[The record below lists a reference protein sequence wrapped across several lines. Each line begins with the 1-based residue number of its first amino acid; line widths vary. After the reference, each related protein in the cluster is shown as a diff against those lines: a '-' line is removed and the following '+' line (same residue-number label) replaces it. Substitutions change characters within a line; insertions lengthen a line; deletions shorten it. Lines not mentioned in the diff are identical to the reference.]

1 MKYQGMLRG
10 GRTVPGGSKY
20 AVSSVRPGTSAVPA
34 FRRSGGLAAVYMV
47 LLTLAVLAACTA
59 KTPNREEVLPMDFL
73 SGEFTYMADAATFRD
88 CATGLRFP
96 VAQTGDYLRTE
107 REYTARSQGVGDP
120 VHVRLRGHID
130 LMPSAEESQGFVPTL
145 VIDSLLGFDDN
156 QACNPGVMMVG
167 IYVSEDGSGR
177 SVLHLRSDYTCSFQN
192 YGADGS
198 AERREGRWGL
208 VAEEELALLLPP
220 PTLTEQMPVLE
231 PDAGSDEGMGR
242 DGANGTASGT
252 AAGAMSGDA
261 TVQSSSVQSGPDE
274 QWLFEVVSEQ
284 GVLVRNNGTDK
295 SQVFRK
301 EYL

>member
-1 MKYQGMLRG
+1 
-10 GRTVPGGSKY
+10 
-20 AVSSVRPGTSAVPA
+20 
-34 FRRSGGLAAVYMV
+34 
-47 LLTLAVLAACTA
+47 
-59 KTPNREEVLPMDFL
+59 MDFL

-88 CATGLRFP
+88 CATGLRLP

-130 LMPSAEESQGFVPTL
+130 LMPSAEESQGLVPTL

-198 AERREGRWGL
+198 AEHREGRWGL

-220 PTLTEQMPVLE
+220 STLTEQMPVLD
-231 PDAGSDEGMGR
+231 PDAGSGQGMGPG
-242 DGANGTASGT
+242 GANGTASGT

-261 TVQSSSVQSGPDE
+261 VVQPSSVQPGPDE

-284 GVLVRNNGTDK
+284 GVLVRNNGADK

>member
-1 MKYQGMLRG
+1 
-10 GRTVPGGSKY
+10 
-20 AVSSVRPGTSAVPA
+20 
-34 FRRSGGLAAVYMV
+34 
-47 LLTLAVLAACTA
+47 
-59 KTPNREEVLPMDFL
+59 MDFL
-73 SGEFTYMADAATFRD
+73 SGEFTYMADAAMFRD

-130 LMPSAEESQGFVPTL
+130 LMPSAEESQGLVPTL

-198 AERREGRWGL
+198 AEHREGRWGL

-220 PTLTEQMPVLE
+220 STLTEQMPVLD
-231 PDAGSDEGMGR
+231 PDAGSDQGMGP
-242 DGANGTASGT
+242 GEANGTASGT
-252 AAGAMSGDA
+252 AAGAMFGDA
-261 TVQSSSVQSGPDE
+261 VVQSSSVQSGPDE

-284 GVLVRNNGTDK
+284 GVLVRNNGADK

>member
-1 MKYQGMLRG
+1 
-10 GRTVPGGSKY
+10 
-20 AVSSVRPGTSAVPA
+20 
-34 FRRSGGLAAVYMV
+34 
-47 LLTLAVLAACTA
+47 
-59 KTPNREEVLPMDFL
+59 MDFL
-73 SGEFTYMADAATFRD
+73 SGEFTYMADAAMFRD

-120 VHVRLRGHID
+120 VHVRLRGI
-130 LMPSAEESQGFVPTL
+130 SAEESQGLVPTL

-198 AERREGRWGL
+198 AEHREGRWGL

-220 PTLTEQMPVLE
+220 STLTEQMPVLD
-231 PDAGSDEGMGR
+231 PDAGSDQGMGPG
-242 DGANGTASGT
+242 GANGTASGT
-252 AAGAMSGDA
+252 AAGAMFGDA
-261 TVQSSSVQSGPDE
+261 VVQSSSVQSGPDE

-284 GVLVRNNGTDK
+284 GVLVRNNGADK

>member
-1 MKYQGMLRG
+1 
-10 GRTVPGGSKY
+10 
-20 AVSSVRPGTSAVPA
+20 
-34 FRRSGGLAAVYMV
+34 
-47 LLTLAVLAACTA
+47 
-59 KTPNREEVLPMDFL
+59 MDFL
-73 SGEFTYMADAATFRD
+73 SGEFTYMADAAMFRD

-130 LMPSAEESQGFVPTL
+130 LMPSAEESQGLVPTL

-198 AERREGRWGL
+198 AEHREGRWGL
-208 VAEEELALLLPP
+208 VAEEELVLLLPP
-220 PTLTEQMPVLE
+220 STLTEQMPVLD
-231 PDAGSDEGMGR
+231 PDAGSDQGMGPG
-242 DGANGTASGT
+242 GANGTASGT
-252 AAGAMSGDA
+252 AAGAMFGDA
-261 TVQSSSVQSGPDE
+261 VVQSSSVQSGPDE

-284 GVLVRNNGTDK
+284 GVLVRNNGADK

>member
-1 MKYQGMLRG
+1 
-10 GRTVPGGSKY
+10 
-20 AVSSVRPGTSAVPA
+20 
-34 FRRSGGLAAVYMV
+34 
-47 LLTLAVLAACTA
+47 
-59 KTPNREEVLPMDFL
+59 MDFL
-73 SGEFTYMADAATFRD
+73 SGEFTYMADAAMFRD

-96 VAQTGDYLRTE
+96 VAQMGDYLRTE

-130 LMPSAEESQGFVPTL
+130 LMPSAEESQGLVPTL

-198 AERREGRWGL
+198 AEHREGRWGL
-208 VAEEELALLLPP
+208 VAEEELALLLRPS
-220 PTLTEQMPVLE
+220 TLTEQMPVLD
-231 PDAGSDEGMGR
+231 PDAGSDQGMGPG
-242 DGANGTASGT
+242 GANGTASGT
-252 AAGAMSGDA
+252 AVGAMSGDA
-261 TVQSSSVQSGPDE
+261 AVQSSSVQSGPDE

-284 GVLVRNNGTDK
+284 GVLVRNNGADK

>member
-1 MKYQGMLRG
+1 
-10 GRTVPGGSKY
+10 
-20 AVSSVRPGTSAVPA
+20 
-34 FRRSGGLAAVYMV
+34 
-47 LLTLAVLAACTA
+47 
-59 KTPNREEVLPMDFL
+59 MDFL
-73 SGEFTYMADAATFRD
+73 SGEFTYMADAAMFRD

-130 LMPSAEESQGFVPTL
+130 LMPSAEESQGLVPTL

-198 AERREGRWGL
+198 AEHREGRWGL

-220 PTLTEQMPVLE
+220 STLTEQMPGLC
-231 PDAGSDEGMGR
+231 S
-242 DGANGTASGT
+242 
-252 AAGAMSGDA
+252 AMRSYSLLRCNPA
-261 TVQSSSVQSGPDE
+261 LT
-274 QWLFEVVSEQ
+274 
-284 GVLVRNNGTDK
+284 NNGC
-295 SQVFRK
+295 SRWFRNRAYWCVTTVPISLRYFVRSICK
-301 EYL
+301 AIYRG

>member
-1 MKYQGMLRG
+1 
-10 GRTVPGGSKY
+10 
-20 AVSSVRPGTSAVPA
+20 
-34 FRRSGGLAAVYMV
+34 
-47 LLTLAVLAACTA
+47 
-59 KTPNREEVLPMDFL
+59 MDFL
-73 SGEFTYMADAATFRD
+73 SGEFTYMADAAMFRD

-130 LMPSAEESQGFVPTL
+130 LMPSAEESQGLVPTL

-198 AERREGRWGL
+198 AEHREGRWGL

-220 PTLTEQMPVLE
+220 STLTEQMPVLD
-231 PDAGSDEGMGR
+231 PDAGSGQGMGPG
-242 DGANGTASGT
+242 GANGTASGT
-252 AAGAMSGDA
+252 AAGAMFGDA
-261 TVQSSSVQSGPDE
+261 VVQSSSVQSGPDE

-284 GVLVRNNGTDK
+284 GVLVRNNGADK

>member
-1 MKYQGMLRG
+1 
-10 GRTVPGGSKY
+10 
-20 AVSSVRPGTSAVPA
+20 
-34 FRRSGGLAAVYMV
+34 
-47 LLTLAVLAACTA
+47 
-59 KTPNREEVLPMDFL
+59 MDFL
-73 SGEFTYMADAATFRD
+73 SGDFTYMADAAMFRD

-130 LMPSAEESQGFVPTL
+130 LMPSAEESQGLVPTL

-198 AERREGRWGL
+198 AEHREGRWGL

-220 PTLTEQMPVLE
+220 STLTEQMPVLD
-231 PDAGSDEGMGR
+231 PDAGSGQGMGPG
-242 DGANGTASGT
+242 GANGTASGT

-261 TVQSSSVQSGPDE
+261 VVQSSSVQSGPDE

-284 GVLVRNNGTDK
+284 GVLVRNNGADK

>member
-1 MKYQGMLRG
+1 
-10 GRTVPGGSKY
+10 
-20 AVSSVRPGTSAVPA
+20 
-34 FRRSGGLAAVYMV
+34 
-47 LLTLAVLAACTA
+47 
-59 KTPNREEVLPMDFL
+59 MDFL
-73 SGEFTYMADAATFRD
+73 SGEFTYMADAAMFRD

-130 LMPSAEESQGFVPTL
+130 LMPSAEESQGLVPTL

-156 QACNPGVMMVG
+156 QTCNPGVMMVG

-198 AERREGRWGL
+198 AEHREGRWGL

-220 PTLTEQMPVLE
+220 STLTEQMPVLD
-231 PDAGSDEGMGR
+231 PDAGSDQGMGPG
-242 DGANGTASGT
+242 GANGTASGT
-252 AAGAMSGDA
+252 AAGAMFGDA
-261 TVQSSSVQSGPDE
+261 VVQSSSVQSGPDE

-284 GVLVRNNGTDK
+284 GVLVRNNGADK

>member
-1 MKYQGMLRG
+1 
-10 GRTVPGGSKY
+10 
-20 AVSSVRPGTSAVPA
+20 
-34 FRRSGGLAAVYMV
+34 
-47 LLTLAVLAACTA
+47 
-59 KTPNREEVLPMDFL
+59 MDFL
-73 SGEFTYMADAATFRD
+73 SGEFTYMADAAMFRD

-130 LMPSAEESQGFVPTL
+130 LMPSAEESQGLVPTL

-198 AERREGRWGL
+198 AEHREGRWGL

-220 PTLTEQMPVLE
+220 ATLTEQMPVLD
-231 PDAGSDEGMGR
+231 PDAGSDQGMGPG
-242 DGANGTASGT
+242 GANGTASGT
-252 AAGAMSGDA
+252 AAGAMFGDA
-261 TVQSSSVQSGPDE
+261 VVQSSSVQSGPDE

-284 GVLVRNNGTDK
+284 GVLVRNNGADK

>member
-1 MKYQGMLRG
+1 
-10 GRTVPGGSKY
+10 
-20 AVSSVRPGTSAVPA
+20 
-34 FRRSGGLAAVYMV
+34 
-47 LLTLAVLAACTA
+47 
-59 KTPNREEVLPMDFL
+59 MDFL
-73 SGEFTYMADAATFRD
+73 SGEFTYMADAAMFRD

-130 LMPSAEESQGFVPTL
+130 LMPSAEESQGLVPTL

-198 AERREGRWGL
+198 AEHREGRWGL

-220 PTLTEQMPVLE
+220 STLTEQMPVLD
-231 PDAGSDEGMGR
+231 PDAGSDQGMGPG
-242 DGANGTASGT
+242 GANGTASGT
-252 AAGAMSGDA
+252 AAGAMFGDA
-261 TVQSSSVQSGPDE
+261 VVQSSSVQSGPDE

-284 GVLVRNNGTDK
+284 GVLVRNNGVDK

>member
-1 MKYQGMLRG
+1 
-10 GRTVPGGSKY
+10 
-20 AVSSVRPGTSAVPA
+20 
-34 FRRSGGLAAVYMV
+34 
-47 LLTLAVLAACTA
+47 
-59 KTPNREEVLPMDFL
+59 MDFL

-88 CATGLRFP
+88 CATGLRLP

-130 LMPSAEESQGFVPTL
+130 LMPSAEESQGLVPTL

-198 AERREGRWGL
+198 AEHREGRWGL

-220 PTLTEQMPVLE
+220 STLTEQMPVLD
-231 PDAGSDEGMGR
+231 PDAGSGQGMVPG
-242 DGANGTASGT
+242 GANGTASGT
-252 AAGAMSGDA
+252 AAWAMSGDA
-261 TVQSSSVQSGPDE
+261 VVQPSSVQPGPDE

-284 GVLVRNNGTDK
+284 GVLVRNNGADK

>member
-1 MKYQGMLRG
+1 
-10 GRTVPGGSKY
+10 
-20 AVSSVRPGTSAVPA
+20 
-34 FRRSGGLAAVYMV
+34 
-47 LLTLAVLAACTA
+47 
-59 KTPNREEVLPMDFL
+59 MDFL
-73 SGEFTYMADAATFRD
+73 SGEFTYMADAAMFRD

-130 LMPSAEESQGFVPTL
+130 LMPSAEESQGLVPTL

-198 AERREGRWGL
+198 AEHREGRWGL

-220 PTLTEQMPVLE
+220 STLTEQMPVLD
-231 PDAGSDEGMGR
+231 PAAGSDQGMGPG
-242 DGANGTASGT
+242 GANGTASGT
-252 AAGAMSGDA
+252 AAGAMFGDA
-261 TVQSSSVQSGPDE
+261 VVQSSSVQSGPDE

-284 GVLVRNNGTDK
+284 GVLVRNNGADK

>member
-1 MKYQGMLRG
+1 
-10 GRTVPGGSKY
+10 
-20 AVSSVRPGTSAVPA
+20 
-34 FRRSGGLAAVYMV
+34 
-47 LLTLAVLAACTA
+47 
-59 KTPNREEVLPMDFL
+59 MDFL
-73 SGEFTYMADAATFRD
+73 SGEFTYLCDEAMFRD

-130 LMPSAEESQGFVPTL
+130 LMPSAEESQGLVPTL

-198 AERREGRWGL
+198 AEHREGRWGL

-220 PTLTEQMPVLE
+220 STLTEQMPVLD
-231 PDAGSDEGMGR
+231 PDAGSDQGMGPG
-242 DGANGTASGT
+242 GANGTASGT
-252 AAGAMSGDA
+252 AAGAMFGDA
-261 TVQSSSVQSGPDE
+261 VVQSSSVQSGPDE

-284 GVLVRNNGTDK
+284 GVLVRNNGADK

>member
-1 MKYQGMLRG
+1 
-10 GRTVPGGSKY
+10 
-20 AVSSVRPGTSAVPA
+20 
-34 FRRSGGLAAVYMV
+34 
-47 LLTLAVLAACTA
+47 
-59 KTPNREEVLPMDFL
+59 MDFF
-73 SGEFTYMADAATFRD
+73 SGEFTYMADAAMFRD

-130 LMPSAEESQGFVPTL
+130 LMPSAEESQGLVPTL

-198 AERREGRWGL
+198 AEHREGRWGL

-220 PTLTEQMPVLE
+220 STLTEQMPVLD
-231 PDAGSDEGMGR
+231 PDAGSDQGMGPG
-242 DGANGTASGT
+242 GANGTASGT
-252 AAGAMSGDA
+252 AAGAMFGDA
-261 TVQSSSVQSGPDE
+261 VVQSSSVQSGPDE

-284 GVLVRNNGTDK
+284 GVLVRNNGADK

>member
-1 MKYQGMLRG
+1 
-10 GRTVPGGSKY
+10 
-20 AVSSVRPGTSAVPA
+20 
-34 FRRSGGLAAVYMV
+34 
-47 LLTLAVLAACTA
+47 
-59 KTPNREEVLPMDFL
+59 MDFL
-73 SGEFTYMADAATFRD
+73 SGEFTYMADAAMFRD

-130 LMPSAEESQGFVPTL
+130 LMPSAEESQGLVPTL

-198 AERREGRWGL
+198 AEHREGRWGL
-208 VAEEELALLLPP
+208 VAEEELALLLSPS
-220 PTLTEQMPVLE
+220 TLTEQMPVLD
-231 PDAGSDEGMGR
+231 PDAGSDQGMGPG
-242 DGANGTASGT
+242 GANGTASGT
-252 AAGAMSGDA
+252 AAGAMFGDA
-261 TVQSSSVQSGPDE
+261 VVQSSSVQSGPDE

-284 GVLVRNNGTDK
+284 GVLVRNNGADK

>member
-1 MKYQGMLRG
+1 
-10 GRTVPGGSKY
+10 
-20 AVSSVRPGTSAVPA
+20 
-34 FRRSGGLAAVYMV
+34 
-47 LLTLAVLAACTA
+47 
-59 KTPNREEVLPMDFL
+59 MDFL
-73 SGEFTYMADAATFRD
+73 SGEFTYMADAAMFRD

-130 LMPSAEESQGFVPTL
+130 LMPSAEESQGLVPTL

-198 AERREGRWGL
+198 AEHREGRWGL
-208 VAEEELALLLPP
+208 VAEEELVLLLPP
-220 PTLTEQMPVLE
+220 STLTEQMPVLD
-231 PDAGSDEGMGR
+231 PDAGSGQGMGPG
-242 DGANGTASGT
+242 GANGTASGT
-252 AAGAMSGDA
+252 AAGAMFGDA
-261 TVQSSSVQSGPDE
+261 VVQSSSVQSGPDE

-284 GVLVRNNGTDK
+284 GVLVRNNGADK

>member
-1 MKYQGMLRG
+1 
-10 GRTVPGGSKY
+10 
-20 AVSSVRPGTSAVPA
+20 
-34 FRRSGGLAAVYMV
+34 
-47 LLTLAVLAACTA
+47 
-59 KTPNREEVLPMDFL
+59 MDFL
-73 SGEFTYMADAATFRD
+73 SGEFTYMADAAMFRD

-130 LMPSAEESQGFVPTL
+130 LMPSAEESQGLVPTL

-198 AERREGRWGL
+198 AEHREGRWGL

-220 PTLTEQMPVLE
+220 STLTEQMPVLD
-231 PDAGSDEGMGR
+231 PDAGSDQGMGP

-252 AAGAMSGDA
+252 AAGAMFGDA
-261 TVQSSSVQSGPDE
+261 VVQSSSVQSGPDE

-284 GVLVRNNGTDK
+284 GVLVRNNGADK

>member
-1 MKYQGMLRG
+1 
-10 GRTVPGGSKY
+10 
-20 AVSSVRPGTSAVPA
+20 
-34 FRRSGGLAAVYMV
+34 
-47 LLTLAVLAACTA
+47 
-59 KTPNREEVLPMDFL
+59 MDFL
-73 SGEFTYMADAATFRD
+73 SGEFTYMADAAMFRD

-130 LMPSAEESQGFVPTL
+130 LMPSAEESQGLVPTL

-198 AERREGRWGL
+198 AEHREGRWGL

-220 PTLTEQMPVLE
+220 STLTEQMPVLD
-231 PDAGSDEGMGR
+231 PDAGSGQGMGPG
-242 DGANGTASGT
+242 GANGTASGT

-261 TVQSSSVQSGPDE
+261 VVQPSSVQPGPDE

-284 GVLVRNNGTDK
+284 GVLVRNNSADK

>member
-1 MKYQGMLRG
+1 
-10 GRTVPGGSKY
+10 
-20 AVSSVRPGTSAVPA
+20 
-34 FRRSGGLAAVYMV
+34 
-47 LLTLAVLAACTA
+47 
-59 KTPNREEVLPMDFL
+59 MDFL
-73 SGEFTYMADAATFRD
+73 SGEFTYMADAAMFRD

-130 LMPSAEESQGFVPTL
+130 LMPSAEESQGLVPTL

-198 AERREGRWGL
+198 AEHREGRWGL

-220 PTLTEQMPVLE
+220 STLTEQMPVLDL
-231 PDAGSDEGMGR
+231 DAGSDQGMGPG
-242 DGANGTASGT
+242 GANGTASGT
-252 AAGAMSGDA
+252 AAGAMFGDA
-261 TVQSSSVQSGPDE
+261 VVQSSSVQSGPDE

-284 GVLVRNNGTDK
+284 GVLVRNNGADK

>member
-1 MKYQGMLRG
+1 
-10 GRTVPGGSKY
+10 
-20 AVSSVRPGTSAVPA
+20 
-34 FRRSGGLAAVYMV
+34 
-47 LLTLAVLAACTA
+47 
-59 KTPNREEVLPMDFL
+59 MDFL
-73 SGEFTYMADAATFRD
+73 SGEFTYMADAAMFRD

-130 LMPSAEESQGFVPTL
+130 LMPSAEESQGLVPTL

-198 AERREGRWGL
+198 AEHREGRWGL

-220 PTLTEQMPVLE
+220 STLTEQMPVLD
-231 PDAGSDEGMGR
+231 PDAGSDQGMGPG
-242 DGANGTASGT
+242 GANGTASGT
-252 AAGAMSGDA
+252 AAGAMFGDA
-261 TVQSSSVQSGPDE
+261 VVQSSSVQSGPDE

-284 GVLVRNNGTDK
+284 GVLVRNNGADK

>member
-1 MKYQGMLRG
+1 
-10 GRTVPGGSKY
+10 
-20 AVSSVRPGTSAVPA
+20 
-34 FRRSGGLAAVYMV
+34 
-47 LLTLAVLAACTA
+47 
-59 KTPNREEVLPMDFL
+59 MDFL
-73 SGEFTYMADAATFRD
+73 SGEFTYMADAAMFRD

-96 VAQTGDYLRTE
+96 VAQTGDYMRTE

-120 VHVRLRGHID
+120 VHVRLREHID
-130 LMPSAEESQGFVPTL
+130 LMPSAEESQGLVPTL

-198 AERREGRWGL
+198 AEHREGRWGL

-220 PTLTEQMPVLE
+220 STLTEQMPVLD
-231 PDAGSDEGMGR
+231 PDAGSDQGMGPG
-242 DGANGTASGT
+242 GANGTASGT
-252 AAGAMSGDA
+252 AAGAMFGDA
-261 TVQSSSVQSGPDE
+261 VVQSSSVQSGPDE

-284 GVLVRNNGTDK
+284 GVLVRNNGADK

>member
-1 MKYQGMLRG
+1 
-10 GRTVPGGSKY
+10 
-20 AVSSVRPGTSAVPA
+20 
-34 FRRSGGLAAVYMV
+34 
-47 LLTLAVLAACTA
+47 
-59 KTPNREEVLPMDFL
+59 MDFL
-73 SGEFTYMADAATFRD
+73 SGEFTYMADAAMFRD

-130 LMPSAEESQGFVPTL
+130 LMPSAEESQGLVPTL

-198 AERREGRWGL
+198 AEHREGRWGL

-220 PTLTEQMPVLE
+220 STLTEQMPVLD
-231 PDAGSDEGMGR
+231 PDAGSDQGMGPG
-242 DGANGTASGT
+242 GANGTASGT
-252 AAGAMSGDA
+252 AAGAMFGDA
-261 TVQSSSVQSGPDE
+261 VVQSSSVQSGPDE
-274 QWLFEVVSEQ
+274 HWLFEVVSEQ
-284 GVLVRNNGTDK
+284 GVLVRNNGADK

>member
-1 MKYQGMLRG
+1 
-10 GRTVPGGSKY
+10 
-20 AVSSVRPGTSAVPA
+20 
-34 FRRSGGLAAVYMV
+34 
-47 LLTLAVLAACTA
+47 
-59 KTPNREEVLPMDFL
+59 MDFL
-73 SGEFTYMADAATFRD
+73 SGEFTYMADAAMFRD

-130 LMPSAEESQGFVPTL
+130 LMPSAEESQGLVPTL

-198 AERREGRWGL
+198 AEHREGRWGL

-220 PTLTEQMPVLE
+220 STLTEQMQVLD
-231 PDAGSDEGMGR
+231 PDAGSDQGMGPG
-242 DGANGTASGT
+242 GANGTASGT
-252 AAGAMSGDA
+252 AAGAMFGDA
-261 TVQSSSVQSGPDE
+261 VVQSSSVQSGPDE

-284 GVLVRNNGTDK
+284 GVLVRNNGADK

>member
-1 MKYQGMLRG
+1 
-10 GRTVPGGSKY
+10 
-20 AVSSVRPGTSAVPA
+20 
-34 FRRSGGLAAVYMV
+34 
-47 LLTLAVLAACTA
+47 
-59 KTPNREEVLPMDFL
+59 MDFL
-73 SGEFTYMADAATFRD
+73 SGEFTYMADAAMFRD

-130 LMPSAEESQGFVPTL
+130 LMPSAEESQGLVPTL

-198 AERREGRWGL
+198 AEHREGL

-220 PTLTEQMPVLE
+220 STLTEQMPVLD
-231 PDAGSDEGMGR
+231 PDAGSDQGMGPG
-242 DGANGTASGT
+242 GANGTASGT
-252 AAGAMSGDA
+252 AAGAMFGDA
-261 TVQSSSVQSGPDE
+261 VVQSSSVQSGPDE

-284 GVLVRNNGTDK
+284 GVLVRNNGADK

>member
-1 MKYQGMLRG
+1 
-10 GRTVPGGSKY
+10 
-20 AVSSVRPGTSAVPA
+20 
-34 FRRSGGLAAVYMV
+34 
-47 LLTLAVLAACTA
+47 
-59 KTPNREEVLPMDFL
+59 MDFL
-73 SGEFTYMADAATFRD
+73 SGEFTYMADAAMFRD

-96 VAQTGDYLRTE
+96 MAQTGDYLRTE

-130 LMPSAEESQGFVPTL
+130 LMPSAEESQGLVPTL

-198 AERREGRWGL
+198 AEHREGRWGL

-220 PTLTEQMPVLE
+220 STLTEQMPVLD
-231 PDAGSDEGMGR
+231 PDAGSGQGMGPG
-242 DGANGTASGT
+242 GANGTASGT

-261 TVQSSSVQSGPDE
+261 AVQSSSVQPGPDE

-284 GVLVRNNGTDK
+284 GVLVRNNGADK

>member
-1 MKYQGMLRG
+1 
-10 GRTVPGGSKY
+10 
-20 AVSSVRPGTSAVPA
+20 
-34 FRRSGGLAAVYMV
+34 
-47 LLTLAVLAACTA
+47 
-59 KTPNREEVLPMDFL
+59 MDFL
-73 SGEFTYMADAATFRD
+73 SGEFTYMADAAMFRD

-96 VAQTGDYLRTE
+96 VAQMGDYLRTE

-130 LMPSAEESQGFVPTL
+130 LMPSAEESQGLVPTL

-198 AERREGRWGL
+198 AEHREGRWGL

-220 PTLTEQMPVLE
+220 STLTEQMPVLN
-231 PDAGSDEGMGR
+231 PDAGSDQGMGPG
-242 DGANGTASGT
+242 GANGTASGT

-261 TVQSSSVQSGPDE
+261 VVQPSSVQSGPDE

-284 GVLVRNNGTDK
+284 GVLVRNNGADK

>member
-1 MKYQGMLRG
+1 
-10 GRTVPGGSKY
+10 
-20 AVSSVRPGTSAVPA
+20 
-34 FRRSGGLAAVYMV
+34 
-47 LLTLAVLAACTA
+47 
-59 KTPNREEVLPMDFL
+59 MDFL
-73 SGEFTYMADAATFRD
+73 SGEFTYMADAAMFRD

-130 LMPSAEESQGFVPTL
+130 LMPSAEESQGLVPTL

-177 SVLHLRSDYTCSFQN
+177 SVPHLRSDYTCSFQN

-198 AERREGRWGL
+198 AEHREGRWGL

-220 PTLTEQMPVLE
+220 STLTEQMPVLD
-231 PDAGSDEGMGR
+231 PDAGSDQGMGPG
-242 DGANGTASGT
+242 GANGTASGT
-252 AAGAMSGDA
+252 AAGAMFGDA
-261 TVQSSSVQSGPDE
+261 VVQSSSVQSGPDE

-284 GVLVRNNGTDK
+284 GVLVRNNGADK

>member
-1 MKYQGMLRG
+1 
-10 GRTVPGGSKY
+10 
-20 AVSSVRPGTSAVPA
+20 
-34 FRRSGGLAAVYMV
+34 
-47 LLTLAVLAACTA
+47 
-59 KTPNREEVLPMDFL
+59 MDFL
-73 SGEFTYMADAATFRD
+73 SGEFTYMADAAMFRD

-130 LMPSAEESQGFVPTL
+130 LMPSAEESQGLVPTL

-177 SVLHLRSDYTCSFQN
+177 SVLHLLSDYTCSFQN

-198 AERREGRWGL
+198 AEHREGRWGL

-220 PTLTEQMPVLE
+220 STLTEQMPVLD
-231 PDAGSDEGMGR
+231 PDAGSDQGMGPG
-242 DGANGTASGT
+242 GANGTASGT
-252 AAGAMSGDA
+252 AAGAMFGDA
-261 TVQSSSVQSGPDE
+261 VVQSSSVQSGPDE

-284 GVLVRNNGTDK
+284 GVLVRNNGADK

>member
-1 MKYQGMLRG
+1 
-10 GRTVPGGSKY
+10 
-20 AVSSVRPGTSAVPA
+20 
-34 FRRSGGLAAVYMV
+34 
-47 LLTLAVLAACTA
+47 
-59 KTPNREEVLPMDFL
+59 MDFL
-73 SGEFTYMADAATFRD
+73 SGEFTYMADAAMFRD

-96 VAQTGDYLRTE
+96 MAQTGDYLRTE

-130 LMPSAEESQGFVPTL
+130 LVPSAEESQGLVPTL

-198 AERREGRWGL
+198 AEHREGRWGL

-220 PTLTEQMPVLE
+220 STLPEQLPVLD
-231 PDAGSDEGMGR
+231 PDAGSGQGMGPG
-242 DGANGTASGT
+242 GANGTASGT

-261 TVQSSSVQSGPDE
+261 VVQSSSVQPGPDE

-284 GVLVRNNGTDK
+284 GVLVRNNGADK

>member
-1 MKYQGMLRG
+1 
-10 GRTVPGGSKY
+10 
-20 AVSSVRPGTSAVPA
+20 
-34 FRRSGGLAAVYMV
+34 
-47 LLTLAVLAACTA
+47 
-59 KTPNREEVLPMDFL
+59 MDFL
-73 SGEFTYMADAATFRD
+73 SGEFTYMADAAMFRD

-130 LMPSAEESQGFVPTL
+130 LMPSAEESQGLVPTL

-167 IYVSEDGSGR
+167 IYLSEDGSGR

-198 AERREGRWGL
+198 AEHREGRWGL

-220 PTLTEQMPVLE
+220 STLTEQMPVLD
-231 PDAGSDEGMGR
+231 PDAGSDQGMGPG
-242 DGANGTASGT
+242 GANGTASGT
-252 AAGAMSGDA
+252 AAGAMFGDA
-261 TVQSSSVQSGPDE
+261 VVQSSSVQSGPDE

-284 GVLVRNNGTDK
+284 GVLVRNNGADK

>member
-1 MKYQGMLRG
+1 
-10 GRTVPGGSKY
+10 
-20 AVSSVRPGTSAVPA
+20 
-34 FRRSGGLAAVYMV
+34 
-47 LLTLAVLAACTA
+47 
-59 KTPNREEVLPMDFL
+59 MDFL
-73 SGEFTYMADAATFRD
+73 SGEFTYMADAAMFRD

-130 LMPSAEESQGFVPTL
+130 LMPSAEESQGLVPTL

-156 QACNPGVMMVG
+156 QACNPGVMMVS

-198 AERREGRWGL
+198 AEHREGRWGL

-220 PTLTEQMPVLE
+220 STLTEQMPVLD
-231 PDAGSDEGMGR
+231 PDAGSDQGMGPG
-242 DGANGTASGT
+242 GANGTASGT
-252 AAGAMSGDA
+252 AAGAMFGDA
-261 TVQSSSVQSGPDE
+261 VVQSSSVQSGPDE

-284 GVLVRNNGTDK
+284 GVLVRNNGADK

>member
-1 MKYQGMLRG
+1 
-10 GRTVPGGSKY
+10 
-20 AVSSVRPGTSAVPA
+20 
-34 FRRSGGLAAVYMV
+34 
-47 LLTLAVLAACTA
+47 
-59 KTPNREEVLPMDFL
+59 MDFL
-73 SGEFTYMADAATFRD
+73 SGEFTYMADAAMFRD

-130 LMPSAEESQGFVPTL
+130 LMPSAEESQGLVPTL

-198 AERREGRWGL
+198 AEHREGRWGL

-220 PTLTEQMPVLE
+220 STLTEQMPVLD
-231 PDAGSDEGMGR
+231 PDAGSDQGMGPG
-242 DGANGTASGT
+242 GANGTASGT
-252 AAGAMSGDA
+252 AAGAMFGDA
-261 TVQSSSVQSGPDE
+261 VVQSSSVQSGPDE

-284 GVLVRNNGTDK
+284 GVLVRNNGADK
-295 SQVFRK
+295 SQVFRR

>member
-1 MKYQGMLRG
+1 
-10 GRTVPGGSKY
+10 
-20 AVSSVRPGTSAVPA
+20 
-34 FRRSGGLAAVYMV
+34 
-47 LLTLAVLAACTA
+47 
-59 KTPNREEVLPMDFL
+59 MDFL
-73 SGEFTYMADAATFRD
+73 SGEFTYMADAAMFRD

-130 LMPSAEESQGFVPTL
+130 LMPSAEESQGLVPTL

-198 AERREGRWGL
+198 AEHREGRWGL

-220 PTLTEQMPVLE
+220 STLTEQMPVLD
-231 PDAGSDEGMGR
+231 PDAGSDQGMGPG
-242 DGANGTASGT
+242 GANGTASGT
-252 AAGAMSGDA
+252 AAGAMFGDA
-261 TVQSSSVQSGPDE
+261 VVQSSSVQSGPDE

-284 GVLVRNNGTDK
+284 GVLVRNNGADK
-295 SQVFRK
+295 SQVVRK

>member
-1 MKYQGMLRG
+1 
-10 GRTVPGGSKY
+10 
-20 AVSSVRPGTSAVPA
+20 
-34 FRRSGGLAAVYMV
+34 
-47 LLTLAVLAACTA
+47 
-59 KTPNREEVLPMDFL
+59 MDFL
-73 SGEFTYMADAATFRD
+73 SGEFTYMADAAMFRD

-130 LMPSAEESQGFVPTL
+130 LMPSAEESQGLVPTL
-145 VIDSLLGFDDN
+145 GIDSLLGFDDN

-198 AERREGRWGL
+198 AEHREGRWGL

-220 PTLTEQMPVLE
+220 STLTEQMPVLD
-231 PDAGSDEGMGR
+231 PDAGSDQGMGPG
-242 DGANGTASGT
+242 GANGTASGT
-252 AAGAMSGDA
+252 AAGAMFGDA
-261 TVQSSSVQSGPDE
+261 VVQSSSVQSGPDE

-284 GVLVRNNGTDK
+284 GVLVRNNGADK

>member
-1 MKYQGMLRG
+1 
-10 GRTVPGGSKY
+10 
-20 AVSSVRPGTSAVPA
+20 
-34 FRRSGGLAAVYMV
+34 
-47 LLTLAVLAACTA
+47 
-59 KTPNREEVLPMDFL
+59 MDFL
-73 SGEFTYMADAATFRD
+73 SGEFTYMADAAMFRD

-130 LMPSAEESQGFVPTL
+130 LMPSAEESQGLVPTL

-198 AERREGRWGL
+198 AEHRDGRWWL

-220 PTLTEQMPVLE
+220 STLTEQMPVLD
-231 PDAGSDEGMGR
+231 PDAGSDQGMGPG
-242 DGANGTASGT
+242 GANGTASGT
-252 AAGAMSGDA
+252 AAGAMFGDA
-261 TVQSSSVQSGPDE
+261 VVQSSSVQSGPDE

-284 GVLVRNNGTDK
+284 GVLVRNNGADK